1 MSDKLD
7 KFLEYISCENTIY
20 QNYNRANDALNTFRF
35 DKVIIHPRCKHTAD
49 EFRLYKY
56 KTNQHTGD
64 IIRIPEDK
72 NNHCIDALR
81 YAIESVKKQRPDVV
95 VLDIKLSDME
105 GLEVLNEIKSFDK
118 TIPVIINSAYSV
130 YKSDFT
136 SWMADDYIVKSSD
149 ISGLLEKIR
158 ELLGGL

>member
-1 MSDKLD
+1 MRSILVVEDEKNL
-7 KFLEYISCENTIY
+7 LE
-20 QNYNRANDALNTFRF
+20 
-35 DKVIIHPRCKHTAD
+35 
-49 EFRLYKY
+49 LYKSEL
-56 KTNQHTGD
+56 
-64 IIRIPEDK
+64 EDDGYHVFPAG
-72 NNHCIDALR
+72 NGR
-81 YAIESVKKQRPDVV
+81 EAIESVKKQRPDVV

-136 SWMADDYIVKSSD
+136 SWMADD